1 MLKKA
6 RQLVKD
12 SIPGNRTGS
21 DEPAYLHSWRV
32 GEKLNEHGFSEEV
45 VVAGIL
51 HDVIEDSEVTYDDL
65 REYGFSEKVINLV
78 DLSSHDES
86 LPSSD
91 LKWFMIFARLIE
103 VGETEAWNIKLADL
117 MDNLKTCHT
126 MSEDRR
132 RFMRLSK
139 GPMLRNISK
148 QYAKESLWQEFAD
161 VVEASIEEEIC
172 LDR

>member
-1 MLKKA
+1 MIEVAKK
-6 RQLVKD
+6 LVKE
-12 SIPGNRTGS
+12 SIKGERKGS
-21 DEPAYLHSWRV
+21 DEAAYIHSWRV
-32 GEKLNEHGFSEEV
+32 GEKLSEHGFSEEV
-45 VVAGIL
+45 VMAGIL

-65 REYGFSEKVINLV
+65 RELGFSEEIISLV
-78 DLSSHDES
+78 DLSSHDEN

-91 LKWFMIFARLIE
+91 LRWFMIFARLIE

-117 MDNLKTCHT
+117 MDNLGTCHT
-126 MSEDRR
+126 MPDDRR

-161 VVEASIEEEIC
+161 VVESGIDEEIKKSA
-172 LDR
+172 